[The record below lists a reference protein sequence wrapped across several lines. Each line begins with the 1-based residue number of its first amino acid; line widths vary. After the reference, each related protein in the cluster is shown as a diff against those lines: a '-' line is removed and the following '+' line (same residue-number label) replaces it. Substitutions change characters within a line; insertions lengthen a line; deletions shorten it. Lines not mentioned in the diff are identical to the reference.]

1 MNIADVRVFYRSTD
15 RVAHATEA
23 VLLERI
29 TDLWIER
36 AWWRYNRWADWPDIR
51 REHTAELRALV
62 AVARRARR
70 LAAAELV
77 PSRDPWA
84 GWSESE
90 KAAGMGR

>member
-1 MNIADVRVFYRSTD
+1 MTLADGRLFYRSTD

-70 LAAAELV
+70 LSAEADV
-77 PSRDPWA
+77 PIDTH
-84 GWSESE
+84 GWTPGELME
-90 KAAGMGR
+90 AYGR

>member
-1 MNIADVRVFYRSTD
+1 MTLADGRLFYRSTD

-36 AWWRYNRWADWPDIR
+36 AWWSYNRWADWPDIR

-70 LAAAELV
+70 LSAEADV
-77 PSRDPWA
+77 PIDTH
-84 GWSESE
+84 GWTPGELME
-90 KAAGMGR
+90 AYGR